1 MASIGHL
8 AAGALLG
15 AFYARTTGSKPLP
28 AMAGFAALALAPDLD
43 LFTMGLVEAETAL
56 DHRVATH
63 AFPTAAM
70 VGCFAALAIG
80 KRPSRLLTAVVV
92 FLTLASHGLLD
103 GMTRLG
109 PGTVLW
115 WPFDSVR
122 RAFAWQPIP
131 GAASFQEYFG
141 WGGIPLIMQETLIL
155 LPIMGATAL
164 LLWVR
169 PRPAPKRLVEA
180 TELPAPG
187 D

>member
-1 MASIGHL
+1 MASIAHL
-8 AAGALLG
+8 ATGALLG
-15 AFYARTTGSKPLP
+15 AVYARATGTRPIP

-43 LFTMGLVEAETAL
+43 LFTMGLVDPETAL

-63 AFPTAAM
+63 AFPTAAFA
-70 VGCFAALAIG
+70 GCCAALAIG
-80 KRPSRLLTAVVV
+80 RRPSTLVTGVLV
-92 FLTLASHGLLD
+92 FLALASHGLLD
-103 GMTRLG
+103 GMTRMG
-109 PGTVLW
+109 KGTVLW

-141 WGGIPLIMQETLIL
+141 WGGIPLIMQEALIF

-164 LLWVR
+164 LLRVR
-169 PRPAPKRLVEA
+169 PRPAPKRMVEA